1 MRCEGLSSNMP
12 GISCLMLRTDNL
24 RYKIRRQSFD
34 SVNKFFQ
41 YRKSRPDSLVH
52 THLPGIWNEGR
63 HITRKK
69 KRQRTR
75 KVHFSFQEFRVEK
88 KNPSNFVR
96 QLTFSSIL
104 LHKLFTKILSV
115 DALLPHSHSSTRSEH
130 FRNRRQFEM
139 LKYTRLRVNILHI

>member
-1 MRCEGLSSNMP
+1 MP

-34 SVNKFFQ
+34 SVNKFFR

-52 THLPGIWNEGR
+52 THICPVYGTRAAISPGKRSDNELEKYISVFKSFGW
-63 HITRKK
+63 RKK
-69 KRQRTR
+69 N
-75 KVHFSFQEFRVEK
+75 S
-88 KNPSNFVR
+88 SNFVR

-139 LKYTRLRVNILHI
+139 PKYTRLRVNILHI